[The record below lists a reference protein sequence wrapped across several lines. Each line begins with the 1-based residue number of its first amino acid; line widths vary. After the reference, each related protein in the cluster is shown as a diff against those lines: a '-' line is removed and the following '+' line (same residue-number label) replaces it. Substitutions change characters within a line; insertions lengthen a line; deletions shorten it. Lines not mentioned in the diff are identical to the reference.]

1 MQEINEDLINIR
13 PPVRRRRHRRSNLI
27 IPIGILILVII
38 SVAFIWKLISG
49 NNIQDV
55 TVEVGTSV
63 SMEDFLVG
71 NSIFPTAMQTDL
83 ESLDLSKPGDYPISI
98 FHAGF
103 SHSAVLHVKDTVK
116 PTATVRDITVYSDKL
131 PEASEFVTDII
142 DVTEVTVSYLTPP
155 VAATTGQQEL
165 TIVLTDLGGNV
176 TEYPV
181 TLSFAV
187 DYTPPEI
194 VGVKNLTVYLGQRT
208 DLLAGVTA
216 KDDEDSKVKVTVEDA
231 SLNIYEAGRY
241 QITYVAVNSAGLET
255 VQTCVVTVVEDSL
268 APELLGV
275 RPLSMF
281 VGGTV
286 AYRSNVIVRDN
297 MDSAPSLQVDSSAV
311 DLSKP
316 GTYPVIYTAT
326 DAAGNKTVLETTI
339 TVAPQ
344 PDTYVEIDV
353 INAAADRVLATI
365 ITDDMTTMQQI
376 RAIYDWV
383 HDSCWYVSTSD
394 KTDWQQEAYKML
406 TEHYGDCF
414 GYYAVSRLM
423 FERLGIPNLTIQRKP
438 NTDRPS
444 THYWSMIS
452 LDGGATYYH
461 YDSCPHDPAFA
472 LDSCLMTDKIVQ
484 EYTALRP
491 GYYYYDTTL
500 YPATPEELPQ

>member
-1 MQEINEDLINIR
+1 MQETIENPIHIR
-13 PPVRRRRHRRSNLI
+13 PRVRRRRSRLI
-27 IPIGILILVII
+27 GYLVPIGVLALLVLLI
-38 SVAFIWKLISG
+38 AFIWKMISG
-49 NNIQDV
+49 SNIKDA
-55 TVEVGTSV
+55 TVEVGSSV
-63 SMEDFLVG
+63 TLEDFLVG
-71 NSIFPTAMQTDL
+71 DSIFPTMMQTDL
-83 ESLDLSKPGDYPISI
+83 EALDLSKPGDYPVSI
-98 FHAGF
+98 FHGGF
-103 SHSAVLHVKDTVK
+103 SHTAYVHVRDTVK
-116 PTATVRDITVYSDKL
+116 PTATVQNLTVYSTT
-131 PEASEFVTDII
+131 PPAASEFVTDIV
-142 DVTEVTVSYLTPP
+142 DATEVTVTYAKPP
-155 VAATTGQQEL
+155 VPATSGQQQL

-181 TLSFAV
+181 TLTFAV
-187 DYTPPEI
+187 DTTPPEI
-194 VGVKNLTVYLGQRT
+194 LGVKNLTVYLGVPA
-208 DLLAGVTA
+208 DLLAGISA
-216 KDDEDSKVKVTVEDA
+216 KDEEDAKVTLTVEDA
-231 SLNIYEAGRY
+231 SLNIYAAGRY
-241 QITYVAVNSAGLET
+241 QVTYVAVNSAGLET
-255 VQTCVVTVVEDSL
+255 VQTCVVTVVEDNT

-281 VGGTV
+281 LGGTV

-297 MDSAPSLQVDSSAV
+297 LDADPVLQVDSSAV

-316 GTYPVIYTAT
+316 GTYSVIYTAV
-326 DAAGNKTVLETTI
+326 DAAGNKSVLETTI
-339 TVAPQ
+339 TVAPK
-344 PDTYVEIDV
+344 PDTYVELDV
-353 INAAADRVLATI
+353 INAAADKVLETI
-365 ITDDMTTMQQI
+365 ITDDMTKMEQI
-376 RAIYDWV
+376 RAIYNWV

-452 LDGGATYYH
+452 LDGGETYYH
-461 YDSCPHDPAFA
+461 YDCCPHDPAFA
-472 LDSCLMTDKIVQ
+472 LDSCIMTDKIVQ